1 MTSSFKQAGLG
12 AERDLDADKLAE
24 RLGSAEE
31 LLSISTG
38 VLVPEL
44 ARLDSLLALRAFL
57 LEYRD
62 TTLATK
68 EFRAIRDAYQ
78 FSANNQLREL
88 LALDKEMAAEPM
100 AEELRSASRNV
111 GHRQLNRLKPC
122 KDLRVVQL
130 YREAVNAGRA
140 QGWHTIVFGLV
151 LSSFSLP
158 LRQGLLHYGQRTM
171 NRFVDSAARG
181 LALPESGTLALQTE
195 LELSLPTAIAQCLS
209 TQAAFTLVPR

>member
-1 MTSSFKQAGLG
+1 MTSSFQQAGLG
-12 AERDLDADKLAE
+12 SERELDADKLAE
-24 RLGSAEE
+24 QLGSAEE
-31 LLSISTG
+31 LLSISTDA
-38 VLVPEL
+38 LVPEL
-44 ARLDSLLALRAFL
+44 ARLNSLPALRAFL
-57 LEYRD
+57 LEYRE
-62 TTLATK
+62 TTLAPK

-78 FSANNQLREL
+78 CSANNQLREL
-88 LALDKEMAAEPM
+88 LALDQEIASKPM
-100 AEELRSASRNV
+100 AEEFRGASRNV

-171 NRFVDSAARG
+171 SRFIESAAHG
-181 LALPESGTLALQTE
+181 LALPESGILALQAE
-195 LELSLPTAIAQCLS
+195 LVLSLPAAIEQCLS
-209 TQAAFTLVPR
+209 TQAAFTVVPR